1 MILKKISFQFSVL
14 GFLFW
19 VSRFEFR
26 VSSFGFWVSRFLF
39 WVSGFKLQTSN
50 HKPQTP
56 NSKLQTPNSKLQALN
71 LILLT
76 TLLLALSGCYSFR
89 GTTLSPDIKSVTI
102 TNFTMGTAGGPANMA
117 LQFNEKM
124 KEYYQRNTSLALLP
138 LNGDLQLEG
147 SITAYEVTPA
157 APTANDQAALNRL
170 SITIQVK
177 FTNNKDEEK
186 NFDQSFSFFKDFP
199 QSQTLSQVES
209 RLVPQIL
216 DQIVQDIFN
225 KSAGDW

>member
-1 MILKKISFQFSVL
+1 MILKKINFK
-14 GFLFW
+14 W
-19 VSRFEFR
+19 KAK
-26 VSSFGFWVSRFLF
+26 
-39 WVSGFKLQTSN
+39 SGK
-50 HKPQTP
+50 
-56 NSKLQTPNSKLQALN
+56 SKVG
-71 LILLT
+71 LILFILHT
-76 TLLLALSGCYSFR
+76 ALYTSCGIYSFK
-89 GTTLSPDIKSVTI
+89 GATLSPDIKSVTI
-102 TNFTMGTAGGPANMA
+102 VNFTMSTAGGPANMA

-138 LNGDLQLEG
+138 SNGDMQLEG
-147 SITAYEVTPA
+147 TITGYEVTPT
-157 APTANDQAALNRL
+157 APTANDQAAFNRL
-170 SITIQVK
+170 TITIQVK

-209 RLVPQIL
+209 RLIPTIL